1 VLLGVLTFFFAIL
14 PFGPPIIWIPAA
26 LWLFSQGTMGW
37 GVFMVIW
44 GLFGISSVD
53 NFLRPYLISQGSKLP
68 FALIFCGVI
77 GGALAFGF
85 VGVFLGP
92 TLLAVAFRLMEEWS
106 MAPTEAAEIAP
117 IAPVP
122 ESES

>member
-1 VLLGVLTFFFAIL
+1 
-14 PFGPPIIWIPAA
+14 
-26 LWLFSQGTMGW
+26 
-37 GVFMVIW
+37 MVIW